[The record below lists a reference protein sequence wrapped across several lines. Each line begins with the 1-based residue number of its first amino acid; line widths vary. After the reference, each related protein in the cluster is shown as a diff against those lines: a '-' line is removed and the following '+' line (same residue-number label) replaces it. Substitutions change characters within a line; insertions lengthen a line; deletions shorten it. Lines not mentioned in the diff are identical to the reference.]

1 MDGTHIH
8 LLLNHFPII
17 GTLIATILLCFAVIR
32 KNHSLRSAS
41 QVLMVAMALI
51 AIPVYLSGEPAEESV
66 EDLPGVSESLIESH
80 EDAAKTALIAL
91 ECAGALCTAAWFTG
105 RKQHPAASVVN
116 ISALGVSIVACAL
129 MAYTGNLGGQ
139 IRHSEIRSGT
149 AAQGASEVESE
160 HSSEHNSEH
169 SSEHNAH
176 GADSS
181 MTPSQKKADDDD

>member
-17 GTLIATILLCFAVIR
+17 GTLIATLLLGFAMIR

-41 QVLMVAMALI
+41 QAVMVSMALV
-51 AIPVYLSGEPAEESV
+51 AIPVYLTGEPAEESV

-80 EDAAKTALIAL
+80 EDAAKSALIAL
-91 ECAGALCTAAWFTG
+91 ECAGALCIAAWFTG
-105 RKQHPAASVVN
+105 RNQHSAASAVN
-116 ISALGVSIVACAL
+116 IGALGVSIVACAL

-139 IRHSEIRSGT
+139 IRHSEIRSG
-149 AAQGASEVESE
+149 AAVQGASEIDSE
-160 HSSEHNSEH
+160 QSKHSSSP
-169 SSEHNAH
+169 NAH

-181 MTPSQKKADDDD
+181 ASPSQKKVDDDD